1 MLRFASIAVI
11 STLIAAPALAST
23 PFTATLKTP
32 KEAKE
37 RITAYDVVWICEADK
52 CDAVLNRK
60 TATVRVCKKVAK
72 ELGQVVS
79 FGTEGSML
87 DEKDI
92 EACNSATD

>member
-11 STLIAAPALAST
+11 STLIAAPVFAST

-32 KEAKE
+32 KETKE
-37 RITAYDVVWICEADK
+37 RITAYDVVWICENDK

-72 ELGQVVS
+72 EIGEVTA
-79 FGTEGSML
+79 FGTDGGML
-87 DEKDI
+87 SAEDLEK
-92 EACNSATD
+92 CNSSAE